1 MKKIVA
7 LVLSLVMVL
16 GLATVAFA
24 DVNTTE
30 LKVADGY
37 AVYAINGGLGSDSAT
52 VKFTKTVT
60 GNAVAADG
68 TVTYTADQYA
78 NDAAT
83 KVYWNE
89 VDVSMADSKLV
100 NTKTNTVVAY
110 LKYAGTSATPLT
122 TSAVA
127 TSLVKGTTAA
137 TPSCGEY
144 AKDVVM
150 IKGAAFEVD
159 KTSATYAVLNGK
171 FVAYNTAGTT
181 AVPHT
186 FTKANEVNKDGT
198 VANVKCDTC
207 KVVFNVTDDVTA
219 MVTGYQALTFAPG
232 YYALIGAAAP
242 EAPSTDKVES
252 AETFDAGIAMYVGMS
267 VMAAAGSAVVLKKK
281 D

>member
-16 GLATVAFA
+16 GLATTAFA

-100 NTKTNTVVAY
+100 NTKTNIGESHTCY
-110 LKYAGTSATPLT
+110 ILSESHSFT
-122 TSAVA
+122 TFRCIIHC
-127 TSLVKGTTAA
+127 TT
-137 TPSCGEY
+137 
-144 AKDVVM
+144 
-150 IKGAAFEVD
+150 
-159 KTSATYAVLNGK
+159 
-171 FVAYNTAGTT
+171 
-181 AVPHT
+181 
-186 FTKANEVNKDGT
+186 
-198 VANVKCDTC
+198 
-207 KVVFNVTDDVTA
+207 
-219 MVTGYQALTFAPG
+219 
-232 YYALIGAAAP
+232 
-242 EAPSTDKVES
+242 
-252 AETFDAGIAMYVGMS
+252 
-267 VMAAAGSAVVLKKK
+267 
-281 D
+281 

>member
-16 GLATVAFA
+16 GLATTAFA
-24 DVNTTE
+24 EVTTTE

-37 AVYAINGGLGSDSAT
+37 AVYELNGGLGTNSAD

-60 GNAVAADG
+60 GNATDADG
-68 TVTYTADQYA
+68 TVTYTATQYA
-78 NDAAT
+78 SD
-83 KVYWNE
+83 KGGYWNE

-100 NTKTNTVVAY
+100 NVKTGTVVAY
-110 LKYAGTSATPLT
+110 LKFSTTDAKLT
-122 TSAVA
+122 TKTVA

-137 TPSCGEY
+137 TPTCGEY
-144 AKDVVM
+144 DKDVVM
-150 IKGAAFEVD
+150 VKGAAVYVD
-159 KTSATYAVLNGK
+159 KNASAGYALLNGK
-171 FVAYNTAGTT
+171 FVGVGGPAT

-219 MVTGYQALTFAPG
+219 MVSGYQALSFANG
-232 YYALIGAAAP
+232 YYALIGAAAT
-242 EAPSTDKVES
+242 APAGDADKVNS